1 MILSCQSICKSFGE
15 KVILQDA
22 SFHIEEREKAAL
34 IGNNGAGKTTLLRI
48 IMQEISA
55 DSGNVVI
62 AKDKKIGYL
71 AQYQDIHG
79 HHTIY
84 EELLTTKQYILD
96 MEEKIRTLEQEMKY
110 VAGEKLESLMNS
122 YTRLTHQFELE
133 NGYAYKSE
141 LTGVL
146 KGLGFT
152 EDEFQKPVS
161 TLSGG
166 QKTRV
171 ALGKLL
177 LQKPDLIILDEP
189 TNHLDMSSISW
200 LETYLLNY
208 KGSVLIVSHDRY
220 FLDRIASKIIEID
233 NTKVTVFSGNY
244 SDYAAKKEQLRQ
256 AQRNAYLNQQAEI
269 KHQEEV
275 ITKLKSFNREK
286 SIKRAESREKMLA
299 KIEVLDKPTEVRSDM
314 HLQLTPR
321 IESGNDVLTVEHL
334 AKTFDRNTLFSDLSF
349 ALKRGEHVAIIGD
362 NGTGKTTI
370 LKSIIRQLK
379 PLGGVACLDG
389 SSMEKL
395 TGKELS
401 QKLSVVLTERVRP
414 EMMTCKDVVATGRYP
429 YTGKFGILSEKDWA
443 IVQESMELVHIE
455 ELAERDFSKT
465 SDGQK
470 QRVMLA
476 RALCQQPDII
486 VLDEPTSFLDI
497 RYKLEFLSI
506 IQNMSRT
513 RHLSVIMSLHELDL
527 AGRISDKIAC
537 VHGLDLAQKI
547 SDYVICVHGDRIE
560 KYGTPEEIFTDGYIP
575 KLYGMTVGS
584 YEERTGDLELP
595 KVEGDPKVFVLA
607 GNGTGTAVF
616 RKLQRD
622 GIPFAAGIL
631 WENDLDYPAAKAL
644 ASEVVSVKAFC
655 EMDEASL
662 NRAKALVDQCEEVL
676 CTVDLTEVGAQAESL
691 RILHEYAKMKINI
704 KKVL

>member
-1 MILSCQSICKSFGE
+1 MEEFYFYTRGLTVGYHGVPLIKDIELCLKKGE
-15 KVILQDA
+15 IMT
-22 SFHIEEREKAAL
+22 L
-34 IGNNGAGKTTLLRI
+34 IGPNGA
-48 IMQEISA
+48 
-55 DSGNVVI
+55 
-62 AKDKKIGYL
+62 
-71 AQYQDIHG
+71 
-79 HHTIY
+79 
-84 EELLTTKQYILD
+84 
-96 MEEKIRTLEQEMKY
+96 
-110 VAGEKLESLMNS
+110 
-122 YTRLTHQFELE
+122 
-133 NGYAYKSE
+133 
-141 LTGVL
+141 
-146 KGLGFT
+146 
-152 EDEFQKPVS
+152 
-161 TLSGG
+161 
-166 QKTRV
+166 
-171 ALGKLL
+171 
-177 LQKPDLIILDEP
+177 
-189 TNHLDMSSISW
+189 
-200 LETYLLNY
+200 
-208 KGSVLIVSHDRY
+208 
-220 FLDRIASKIIEID
+220 
-233 NTKVTVFSGNY
+233 
-244 SDYAAKKEQLRQ
+244 
-256 AQRNAYLNQQAEI
+256 
-269 KHQEEV
+269 
-275 ITKLKSFNREK
+275 
-286 SIKRAESREKMLA
+286 
-299 KIEVLDKPTEVRSDM
+299 
-314 HLQLTPR
+314 
-321 IESGNDVLTVEHL
+321 
-334 AKTFDRNTLFSDLSF
+334 
-349 ALKRGEHVAIIGD
+349 
-362 NGTGKTTI
+362 GKTTI

-537 VHGLDLAQKI
+537 VHG
-547 SDYVICVHGDRIE
+547 DRVDRF
-560 KYGTPEEIFTDGYIP
+560 GTPEEIFTDGYIP

-595 KVEGDPKVFVLA
+595 KVEGAPKVFVLA

-676 CTVDLTEVGAQAESL
+676 CTVDLIEAGAQAEGL
-691 RILHEYAKMKINI
+691 KHLLTYAEKTGKMK
-704 KKVL
+704 

>member
-1 MILSCQSICKSFGE
+1 MEEFYFYTKGLTVGYHGVPLIKDIELCLKKGE
-15 KVILQDA
+15 IMT
-22 SFHIEEREKAAL
+22 L
-34 IGNNGAGKTTLLRI
+34 IGPNGA
-48 IMQEISA
+48 
-55 DSGNVVI
+55 
-62 AKDKKIGYL
+62 
-71 AQYQDIHG
+71 
-79 HHTIY
+79 
-84 EELLTTKQYILD
+84 
-96 MEEKIRTLEQEMKY
+96 
-110 VAGEKLESLMNS
+110 
-122 YTRLTHQFELE
+122 
-133 NGYAYKSE
+133 
-141 LTGVL
+141 
-146 KGLGFT
+146 
-152 EDEFQKPVS
+152 
-161 TLSGG
+161 
-166 QKTRV
+166 
-171 ALGKLL
+171 
-177 LQKPDLIILDEP
+177 
-189 TNHLDMSSISW
+189 
-200 LETYLLNY
+200 
-208 KGSVLIVSHDRY
+208 
-220 FLDRIASKIIEID
+220 
-233 NTKVTVFSGNY
+233 
-244 SDYAAKKEQLRQ
+244 
-256 AQRNAYLNQQAEI
+256 
-269 KHQEEV
+269 
-275 ITKLKSFNREK
+275 
-286 SIKRAESREKMLA
+286 
-299 KIEVLDKPTEVRSDM
+299 
-314 HLQLTPR
+314 
-321 IESGNDVLTVEHL
+321 
-334 AKTFDRNTLFSDLSF
+334 
-349 ALKRGEHVAIIGD
+349 
-362 NGTGKTTI
+362 GKTTI

-537 VHGLDLAQKI
+537 VHG
-547 SDYVICVHGDRIE
+547 DRVDRF
-560 KYGTPEEIFTDGYIP
+560 GRPEEIFTDGYIP
-575 KLYGMTVGS
+575 MLYGMTVGS

-655 EMDEASL
+655 
-662 NRAKALVDQCEEVL
+662 
-676 CTVDLTEVGAQAESL
+676 
-691 RILHEYAKMKINI
+691 
-704 KKVL
+704 